1 MAQSGYTLSHF
12 GLPRLPSLRAMTR
25 KSSLDFV
32 QPMVGYNGRGL
43 GLCITVQFLPCGT
56 LHEMAAKEFHI
67 LAEKLERNALELKAV
82 ICDGMVKSQR

>member
-1 MAQSGYTLSHF
+1 M
-12 GLPRLPSLRAMTR
+12 
-25 KSSLDFV
+25 

-56 LHEMAAKEFHI
+56 LREMAAKEFHI